1 MKLLLE
7 DWINEQLLIESRFS
21 DALAYAQNFKKGA
34 KQYRV
39 RDVFEQ
45 MTDEQI
51 KTFMNGAEKAIELAK
66 TQDPSGDNKYLM
78 WVARYVRKDLMRRL
92 QKYSKN
98 WGTSPIA
105 WNDPEAEKGGTFD
118 PDEMAKSIT
127 GHMYNMVGNLLPS
140 IQDYHM
146 LKRQKVIKRD
156 IYDFDPTKE
165 IGDFKNFITNA
176 MAEFKE
182 REQKA
187 ALKKKAAGEADDILD
202 TEDYA
207 VIRPNSEGA
216 SCYYG
221 WGTRWCISARE
232 SRNYF
237 NSYSGEGKSF
247 YFVMFRHL
255 ANNSAYKKMALV
267 YGRDQGYGNIEP
279 EQVFDASDDEVGDV
293 GLVDA
298 ITQNVLVK
306 LLKQNDKIGSDYKR
320 IKDEIGPL
328 DQGQFSVLTDEIMGV
343 IEDQDSN
350 REMALEIGKTLFP
363 DQYTEDIDLDIVEL
377 RERFDEMIQEVYSDI
392 AGASAYHA
400 DENPAGP
407 GLEQY
412 QEKYDEYNFENIHVH
427 YDEYDQGQ
435 YYWEGSYAIETADD
449 HFADIKLPEDVD
461 ISEFADAVHKA
472 LDQSG
477 MYPDEVEPDD
487 YDNIA
492 RIRFTPDSD
501 EAQGL
506 DGFERFLERM
516 SEYDDRLGE
525 RATFWDELSEK
536 LMDAGLTTGGL
547 LELRDILEDIDFKNV
562 DFEIAGKEMNIWLE
576 MEPILARPKGISGL
590 YFGRMINTLAGDR
603 TQSFPRD
610 SRLSDPD
617 IGSAPNVSP
626 ADSKLMSRAI
636 SDNTVNKI
644 DKAIKDKY
652 NAIWD
657 QMALPGF
664 ERDETEAED
673 LDALPMIEME
683 FYPRPDKISQHSEMG
698 QKVKMGSRH
707 ADKGAA
713 GINLLFPH
721 NLVMTLTNQ
730 SYWDGVGSDED
741 ELAALVTFLKWID
754 QDEIVGQI
762 QALLQ
767 ESLNNMAL
775 EYVKKYPQR
784 SAKELEDRGYA
795 THWAD
800 VEEEPEEEPEPKEE
814 EEEEEQIP
822 GVFNEPQ
829 IAEQQ
834 LQKLYKRWAKMIK

>member
-1 MKLLLE
+1 MTNFVKI
-7 DWINEQLLIESRFS
+7 WKSYINEELLIESRFS

-45 MTDEQI
+45 MTDDQI
-51 KTFMNGAEKAIELAK
+51 KTLMNSAEKAIELAK

-105 WNDPEAEKGGTFD
+105 WNDANAPEDSTFHPDKMAE
-118 PDEMAKSIT
+118 SIA

-146 LKRQKVIKRD
+146 LKRQKVITKD
-156 IYDFDPTKE
+156 IYDFDPTTE
-165 IGDFKNFITNA
+165 IGDFKNFVTNA
-176 MAEFKE
+176 MVEFRE

-202 TEDYA
+202 TEDYV

-255 ANNSAYKKMALV
+255 ANDNAYKKMALV
-267 YGRDQGYGNIEP
+267 YGRDQGYGNTEP
-279 EQVFDASDDEVGDV
+279 EQVFDATDDEVGDV

-298 ITQNVLVK
+298 ITQNVLTK
-306 LLKQNDKIGSDYKR
+306 LLKQNDQIGSDYKKA
-320 IKDEIGPL
+320 KDTIGPL
-328 DQGQFSVLTDEIMGV
+328 DMEQMSALTDKIAAV

-350 REMALEIGKTLFP
+350 REMALEIGKALFP
-363 DQYTEDIDLDIVEL
+363 DQYTENIDLDIVEL

-407 GLEQY
+407 GFEQY
-412 QEKYDEYNFENIHVH
+412 QEKYDEYNFENIHVS
-427 YDEYDQGQ
+427 YDEYDQNQ
-435 YYWEGSYAIETADD
+435 YYWDASYAIETTDD
-449 HFADIKLPEDVD
+449 HFTDIELPEDVD
-461 ISEFADAVHKA
+461 VDEFADAVHKA
-472 LDQSG
+472 LDQGG
-477 MYPDEVEPDD
+477 MYPDEVEGDD
-487 YDNIA
+487 YDKMA
-492 RIRFTPDSD
+492 RIRFTPDHD

-516 SEYDDRLGE
+516 SEYDSALSSNE
-525 RATFWDELSEK
+525 AFWDGLSEK

-547 LELRDILEDIDFKNV
+547 IELRGILEDINFKNV
-562 DFEIAGKEMNIWLE
+562 DFEIKGKEMNIWLE

-590 YFGRMINTLAGDR
+590 YFGRMINTLAGER
-603 TQSFPRD
+603 TQSLPSD

-617 IGSAPNVSP
+617 VGSAPNVSP

-664 ERDETEAED
+664 ERDETETED

-683 FYPRPDKISQHSEMG
+683 FYPRPDKIEQRSEMG
-698 QKVKMGSRH
+698 QLVKMSTRH

-713 GINLLFPH
+713 GINLPFPH
-721 NLVMTLTNQ
+721 NFVMTLTNQ
-730 SYWDGVGSDED
+730 SYWDGVGDDED

-775 EYVKKYPQR
+775 EYVKKHPQQ
-784 SAKELEDRGYA
+784 SAKDLEDKGYA
-795 THWAD
+795 AHWAD
-800 VEEEPEEEPEPKEE
+800 VEEEPEPKEE
-814 EEEEEQIP
+814 EDEERQIP

-834 LQKLYKRWAKMIK
+834 LQELYKRWAKMIK

>member
-7 DWINEQLLIESRFS
+7 NWINEQLLIESRFS
-21 DALAYAQNFKKGA
+21 VALAYAQNLKKGA

-45 MTDEQI
+45 MTDEQL

-92 QKYSKN
+92 QKYSKT

-105 WNDPEAEKGGTFD
+105 WNDVNAPEDSTFHPDKMAE
-118 PDEMAKSIT
+118 SIA

-140 IQDYHM
+140 IQDFHM
-146 LKRQKVIKRD
+146 LKRQKIITKD
-156 IYDFDPTKE
+156 IYDFDPTNE
-165 IGDFKNFITNA
+165 VGDFKNFVTNA
-176 MAEFKE
+176 MVEFKE

-255 ANNSAYKKMALV
+255 DNSSPYKKLALV
-267 YGRDQGYGNIEP
+267 YGRDQGYGNVEP
-279 EQVFDASDDEVGDV
+279 EQVFDATDDEVGDV
-293 GLVDA
+293 GLVDS
-298 ITQNVLVK
+298 ITQNTLMK
-306 LLKQNDKIGSDYKR
+306 LLKQNDEIGRGYKR
-320 IKDEIGPL
+320 TKNDIGPL
-328 DQGQFSVLTDEIMGV
+328 SMEQVSTFTDKLAGI
-343 IEDQDSN
+343 IENPEED
-350 REMALEIGKTLFP
+350 RELALEIAKALFP
-363 DQYTEDIDLDIVEL
+363 DTYVEEIDLDISEL
-377 RERFDEMIQEVYSDI
+377 KERFDELVQETYSDI

-412 QEKYDEYNFENIHVH
+412 EEKYNEYNFENIHVS
-427 YDEYDQGQ
+427 YDEYDQNQ
-435 YYWEGSYAIETADD
+435 YYWEGSYAIETTDD

-461 ISEFADAVHKA
+461 ISEFADVVHKA

-477 MYPDEVEPDD
+477 VYPDEVEPDG
-487 YDNIA
+487 YDSIA
-492 RIRFTPDSD
+492 RIRFTPDTD

-506 DGFERFLERM
+506 DGFERFLDRM
-516 SEYDDRLGE
+516 SEVDRVVGDG
-525 RATFWDELSEK
+525 TFWDELSEK
-536 LMDAGLTTGGL
+536 LMEAGLTTGGL
-547 LELRDILEDIDFKNV
+547 IELRDILEGVDFKNV
-562 DFEIAGKEMNIWLE
+562 DYEIAGKEMNIWLE
-576 MEPILARPKGISGL
+576 MEPVLARPKGISGL
-590 YFGRMINTLAGDR
+590 YFGRMINTLAGER
-603 TQSFPRD
+603 TQSLPRN

-617 IGSAPNVSP
+617 VASHPSVTP

-644 DKAIKDKY
+644 DKAIKDRYDNFY
-652 NAIWD
+652 N
-657 QMALPGF
+657 QMALPG
-664 ERDETEAED
+664 
-673 LDALPMIEME
+673 LGPDASDPGPMDTLPMIEME
-683 FYPRPDKISQHSEMG
+683 FYPRPDKIDQRSEMG
-698 QKVKMGSRH
+698 QKVKMSSRH

-713 GINLLFPH
+713 GINLSFPH
-721 NLVMTLTNQ
+721 NFVMTLTNE

-741 ELAALVTFLKWID
+741 ELATLVTFLKWID
-754 QDEIVGQI
+754 QDEIIGQI
-762 QALLQ
+762 QGLLQ

-775 EYVKKYPQR
+775 EFMKKYPQQ
-784 SAKELEDRGYA
+784 SAPDLEKKGTP
-795 THWAD
+795 THFAD
-800 VEEEPEEEPEPKEE
+800 VEEEPEEEEE
-814 EEEEEQIP
+814 GRQIP

-829 IAEQQ
+829 VAEQQ
-834 LQKLYKRWAKMIK
+834 LQEVYKRWAKMIK